1 MNKNNQPQVRFNE
14 FSDEWNVK
22 KLSQIADIIGGGTP
36 STSISEYWNGNID
49 WYSPTEIGKKVYA
62 TSSVKKITGLGLEN
76 SSAKILPANKTILFT
91 SRAGIGDMAILM
103 KEGAT
108 NQGFQSLVLKK
119 GFHTYFIYS
128 AKELIKK
135 HALTRASGS
144 TFLEISSKVLGNMDL
159 FVPTFAEQ
167 QKIGNFF
174 ENLDKLITEHQQKH
188 IKLKVLKRA
197 MLDKMFP
204 KQGQSVPD
212 IRFKGFEEKW
222 IHTELKE
229 IFSFQYGIFN
239 NNPSNGGEYPVYGA
253 NGIIGGFTK
262 YNANNSVVIGHM
274 GEYAG
279 IVLWEEG
286 KHFVTYNG
294 IITKPKNE
302 ALLPKFGYFM
312 LYKMDLRKIC
322 DGSGQP
328 FLSYSTLNSIKGGY
342 PNSHKEQE
350 QISKYFEN
358 LDGLM
363 KRHELQIN
371 KLSNIKSA
379 LIAKIFL

>member
-1 MNKNNQPQVRFNE
+1 MNKNYQPQVRFNE
-14 FSDEWNVK
+14 FSDEWNKK
-22 KLSQIADIIGGGTP
+22 KLSEIADIIGGGTP

-76 SSAKILPANKTILFT
+76 SSAKILPASKTILFT

-188 IKLKVLKRA
+188 LKLKSLKRA

-222 IHTELKE
+222 IHVELKE

-239 NNPSNGGEYPVYGA
+239 NNPSNGGKYPVYGA
-253 NGIIGGFTK
+253 NGIIGGFTE

-302 ALLPKFGYFM
+302 ALLPKYGYFM

-328 FLSYSTLNSIKGGY
+328 FLSYSTLNSIKGFY

-358 LDGLM
+358 LDGLI